1 MKKNLIIPALLWGLT
16 LAIPVRATI
25 PAPSGTT
32 TSPNDTI
39 DFPMSMTSD
48 IDSIL
53 NQWHAQ
59 RFIKA
64 DPSCEALNENPVYDD
79 SIFIERLSQ
88 LPVIMEMPYNS
99 VVRSFID
106 RYVDRSRKKV
116 SYMLGASN
124 FYMPIFEEALDAY
137 NLPLELK
144 YLPVIE
150 SALDPMAVSPVGAV
164 GLWQFML
171 PTGKQYGLE
180 CNSLID
186 DRRDPIKSSWAAA
199 RYLRDLYGIFGDWNL
214 VIAAYNCGPQNVNK
228 AIHRAGGVKDY
239 WKIYNYLPRE
249 TRGYV
254 PAFIAANYVMNYYCE
269 HGICPMEADLF
280 FKSDTIHI
288 NQKVH
293 FKQIEGICKLPIDE
307 IRALNPQYK
316 NDIVPGGGNQ
326 FCTLRLPVEHINTF
340 LDQPDSVY
348 NYMADVYLPNRKTV
362 DIEGEVILSRT
373 ETAQQSPK
381 STARTRSTP
390 TRTHK
395 IRKGETL
402 SEISSRYG
410 VTVNQLRQWNGIKGN
425 RITAGKS
432 IKIKK

>member
-1 MKKNLIIPALLWGLT
+1 MKKNLIIPVLLAGLAFVTT
-16 LAIPVRATI
+16 LHATV
-25 PAPSGTT
+25 PTQSGTPT
-32 TSPNDTI
+32 TPNDTI
-39 DFPMSMTSD
+39 VLPMSMTSD

-59 RFIKA
+59 NFIMT
-64 DPSCEALNENPVYDD
+64 DPNCEELSSNPTYED
-79 SIFIERLSQ
+79 SVFIERLSQ
-88 LPVIMEMPYNS
+88 LPVLMEMPYNA
-99 VVRSFID
+99 VVRTFID

-150 SALDPMAVSPVGAV
+150 SALDPVAVSPAGAV

-171 PTGKQYGLE
+171 ATGKQYGLE
-180 CNSLID
+180 SNSLVD

-228 AIHRAGGVKDY
+228 AIHRAGGIKDY
-239 WKIYNYLPRE
+239 WQIYNYLPRE

-269 HGICPMEADLF
+269 HGICPMEAELF
-280 FKSDTIHI
+280 FKSDTINI
-288 NQKVH
+288 GQKVH
-293 FKQIEGICKLPIDE
+293 FKQIEGICKVPLDE

-316 NDIVPGGGNQ
+316 NDIVPGAENQ
-326 FCTLRLPVEHINTF
+326 FYTLRLPIESINTF

-362 DIEGEVILSRT
+362 EVDSDIVYQASAT
-373 ETAQQSPK
+373 PAKTPAK
-381 STARTRSTP
+381 TP
-390 TRTHK
+390 TRTTTHK

-402 SEISSRYG
+402 SQISARYG

-425 RITAGKS
+425 NITAGKN
-432 IKIKK
+432 IQIKK